1 MEEKEKSVICWSL
14 IGLLLLLCFISCLGI
29 KSATPLITKGNPST
43 YWLKQLIFYVMSFTL
58 MIIVFKISN
67 DRIYSSMWIIYSI
80 LIILLV
86 GLAIEHFL
94 HTRLGIQIVPMAKY
108 AGGAT
113 SWYKLPGFDLQPSEF
128 MKIILVVVMA
138 DIVDKHNTKYLV
150 HNLHNDCLL
159 IGKILAV
166 SMPPC
171 ILVYLQ
177 NDAGVTMIMLAS
189 VAFIIF
195 ISGIQAGWFIIGG
208 IIIAAVL
215 GVMVYIFLYEH
226 DLFANLM
233 GGDHKLGRF
242 YGWID
247 PEGTYGD
254 QGYQLFNALLSYGTA
269 GLWGHGM
276 ETALINLPEAQT
288 DFIFAVIALSF
299 GFAGGGFT
307 ILVICILD
315 ILLIRIGF
323 KSKNNRDKYFTAG
336 IFGLLIFQQVW
347 NIGMVLGLFP
357 ITGITLPFLSY
368 GGSSLLSYMIAMGIF
383 LDIEKQTKIIENK
396 VTFNK
401 LM

>member
-43 YWLKQLIFYVMSFTL
+43 YWLKQLVFYGISFTL

-67 DRIYSSMWIIYSI
+67 DRIYSSMWIIYG
-80 LIILLV
+80 ILLV
-86 GLAIEHFL
+86 LLIGLAVEHFL
-94 HTRLGIQIVPMAKY
+94 HTRLGIQVVPMAKY

-138 DIVDKHNTKYLV
+138 DIIDKHNTKYLI

-189 VAFIIF
+189 VVFIIF

-208 IIIAAVL
+208 IIVAIVL
-215 GVMVYIFLYEH
+215 GIMVYIFLYEH
-226 DLFANLM
+226 ELFANLM

-299 GFAGGGFT
+299 GFVGGGFT
-307 ILVICILD
+307 ILIICILD

-383 LDIEKQTKIIENK
+383 LDMEKQTRIIDRK
-396 VTFNK
+396 K
-401 LM
+401 RY

>member
-1 MEEKEKSVICWSL
+1 MEEKEKSLICWSL
-14 IGLLLLLCFISCLGI
+14 ISLLLLFCFISCLGI

-43 YWLKQLIFYVMSFTL
+43 YWIKQLIFYGISFTL
-58 MIIVFKISN
+58 MFIVFKISN
-67 DRIYSSMWIIYSI
+67 DRIYSSMWIIYGI
-80 LIILLV
+80 LIVLLV
-86 GLAIEHFL
+86 GLAVEHFL
-94 HTRLGIQIVPMAKY
+94 HTHFGIQIIPLAKF

-113 SWYKLPGFDLQPSEF
+113 SWYKLPGFDFQPSEF
-128 MKIILVVVMA
+128 MKIIMVVVMA
-138 DIVDKHNTKYLV
+138 DTIDKHNNKYLT
-150 HNLHNDCLL
+150 HNFHNDCLL

-166 SMPPC
+166 SIPPC

-189 VAFIIF
+189 VVFIIF
-195 ISGIQAGWFIIGG
+195 MSGIQAGWFIIGG
-208 IIIAAVL
+208 IIVAIIL
-215 GVMVYIFLYEH
+215 GTLVYIFIYEH
-226 DLFANLM
+226 DLFVSII
-233 GGDHKLGRF
+233 GGDHKLDRF

-247 PEGTYGD
+247 PEGTYGK

-299 GFAGGGFT
+299 GFIGGGFT
-307 ILVICILD
+307 ILAICVFD

-323 KSKNNRDKYFTAG
+323 KSQNNRDKYFSAG
-336 IFGLLIFQQVW
+336 ILGLLIFQQVW

-383 LDIEKQTKIIENK
+383 LDMEKQTRIIERK
-396 VTFNK
+396 K
-401 LM
+401 RY

>member
-43 YWLKQLIFYVMSFTL
+43 YWLKQLIFYGISFTL
-58 MIIVFKISN
+58 MIVVFKISN
-67 DRIYSSMWIIYSI
+67 DRIYSSMWIIYGI
-80 LIILLV
+80 LMVLLV

-94 HTRLGIQIVPMAKY
+94 FTHFGIKVIPLAKY
-108 AGGAT
+108 TGGAT
-113 SWYKLPGFDLQPSEF
+113 SWYSLPGFDFQPSEF

-138 DIVDKHNTKYLV
+138 DIIDKHNNKYLV

-189 VAFIIF
+189 VVFIIF
-195 ISGIQAGWFIIGG
+195 MSGIQAGWFIIGG
-208 IIIAAVL
+208 IVVAIII

-226 DLFANLM
+226 DLFVSLM

-288 DFIFAVIALSF
+288 DFIFAIIALSF
-299 GFAGGGFT
+299 GFVGGGLT
-307 ILVICILD
+307 ILIICIFD

-323 KSKNNRDKYFTAG
+323 RSKNNRDKYFTAG
-336 IFGLLIFQQVW
+336 IFGLLVFQQVW

-357 ITGITLPFLSY
+357 ITGITLPCLSY

-383 LDIEKQTKIIENK
+383 LDIEKQTRIIEGK
-396 VTFNK
+396 K
-401 LM
+401 RY

>member
-43 YWLKQLIFYVMSFTL
+43 YWLKQLIFYGISFTL
-58 MIIVFKISN
+58 MIAVFKISN
-67 DRIYSSMWIIYSI
+67 DRIYSSMWIIYGI
-80 LIILLV
+80 LIVLLV
-86 GLAIEHFL
+86 GLAVEHFL
-94 HTRLGIQIVPMAKY
+94 LTHFGIKIIPLAKF

-113 SWYKLPGFDLQPSEF
+113 SWYKLPGFDFQPSEF

-138 DIVDKHNTKYLV
+138 DIIDKHNNRYLV

-189 VAFIIF
+189 VVFIIF
-195 ISGIQAGWFIIGG
+195 MSGIQAGWFIIGG
-208 IIIAAVL
+208 IIVAIIIGL
-215 GVMVYIFLYEH
+215 MVYIFLYEH
-226 DLFANLM
+226 DLFVNLI
-233 GGDHKLGRF
+233 GGDHKLDRF

-247 PEGTYGD
+247 PEGTYGN

-299 GFAGGGFT
+299 GFIGGGFT
-307 ILVICILD
+307 ILVICIFD

-336 IFGLLIFQQVW
+336 IFGLLIFQQIW

-383 LDIEKQTKIIENK
+383 LEMEKQTRIIEGK
-396 VTFNK
+396 K
-401 LM
+401 RY

>member
-43 YWLKQLIFYVMSFTL
+43 YWLKQLIFYGISFTL
-58 MIIVFKISN
+58 MIVVFKISN
-67 DRIYSSMWIIYSI
+67 DRIYSSMWIIYGI
-80 LIILLV
+80 LMVLLV

-94 HTRLGIQIVPMAKY
+94 FTHFGIKVIPLAKY
-108 AGGAT
+108 TGGAT
-113 SWYKLPGFDLQPSEF
+113 SWYSLPGFDFQPSEF

-138 DIVDKHNTKYLV
+138 DIIDKHNNKYLV

-189 VAFIIF
+189 VVFIIF
-195 ISGIQAGWFIIGG
+195 MSGIQAGWFIIGG
-208 IIIAAVL
+208 IVVAIII

-226 DLFANLM
+226 DLFVSLM

-288 DFIFAVIALSF
+288 DFIFAIIALSF
-299 GFAGGGFT
+299 GFVGGGLT
-307 ILVICILD
+307 ILIICIFD

-323 KSKNNRDKYFTAG
+323 RSKNNRDKYFTAG
-336 IFGLLIFQQVW
+336 IFGLLVFQQVW

-383 LDIEKQTKIIENK
+383 LDIEKQTRIIEGK
-396 VTFNK
+396 K
-401 LM
+401 RY

>member
-1 MEEKEKSVICWSL
+1 
-14 IGLLLLLCFISCLGI
+14 
-29 KSATPLITKGNPST
+29 
-43 YWLKQLIFYVMSFTL
+43 
-58 MIIVFKISN
+58 
-67 DRIYSSMWIIYSI
+67 
-80 LIILLV
+80 
-86 GLAIEHFL
+86 
-94 HTRLGIQIVPMAKY
+94 
-108 AGGAT
+108 
-113 SWYKLPGFDLQPSEF
+113 
-128 MKIILVVVMA
+128 
-138 DIVDKHNTKYLV
+138 
-150 HNLHNDCLL
+150 
-159 IGKILAV
+159 
-166 SMPPC
+166 MPPC

-189 VAFIIF
+189 VVFIIF
-195 ISGIQAGWFIIGG
+195 MSGIQAGWFIIGG
-208 IIIAAVL
+208 IVVAIII

-226 DLFANLM
+226 DLFVSLM

-288 DFIFAVIALSF
+288 DFIFAIIALSF
-299 GFAGGGFT
+299 GFVGGGLT
-307 ILVICILD
+307 ILIICIFD

-323 KSKNNRDKYFTAG
+323 RSKNNRDKYFTAG
-336 IFGLLIFQQVW
+336 IFGLLVFQQVW

-383 LDIEKQTKIIENK
+383 LDIEKQTRIIEGK
-396 VTFNK
+396 K
-401 LM
+401 RY

>member
-43 YWLKQLIFYVMSFTL
+43 YWLKQLVFYGISFTL

-67 DRIYSSMWIIYSI
+67 DRIYSSMWIIYG
-80 LIILLV
+80 ILLV
-86 GLAIEHFL
+86 LLIGLAVEHFL
-94 HTRLGIQIVPMAKY
+94 HTRLGIQVVPMAKY

-138 DIVDKHNTKYLV
+138 DIIDKHNTKYLI

-189 VAFIIF
+189 VVFIIF

-208 IIIAAVL
+208 IIVAIVL
-215 GVMVYIFLYEH
+215 GIMVYIFLYEH
-226 DLFANLM
+226 ELFANLM

-254 QGYQLFNALLSYGTA
+254 QGFQLFNALLSYGTA

-299 GFAGGGFT
+299 GFVGGGFT
-307 ILVICILD
+307 ILIICILD

-383 LDIEKQTKIIENK
+383 LDMEKQTRIIDRK
-396 VTFNK
+396 K
-401 LM
+401 RY

>member
-43 YWLKQLIFYVMSFTL
+43 YWLKQLVFYGISFTL

-67 DRIYSSMWIIYSI
+67 DRIYSSMWIIYG
-80 LIILLV
+80 ILLV
-86 GLAIEHFL
+86 LLIGLAVEHFL
-94 HTRLGIQIVPMAKY
+94 HTRLGIQVVPMAKY

-138 DIVDKHNTKYLV
+138 DIIDKHNTKYLI

-189 VAFIIF
+189 VVFIIF
-195 ISGIQAGWFIIGG
+195 ISGIQAGWFIIGS
-208 IIIAAVL
+208 IIVAIVL
-215 GVMVYIFLYEH
+215 GIMVYIFLYEH
-226 DLFANLM
+226 ELFANLM

-299 GFAGGGFT
+299 GFVGGGFT
-307 ILVICILD
+307 ILIICILD

-383 LDIEKQTKIIENK
+383 LDMEKQTRIIDRK
-396 VTFNK
+396 K
-401 LM
+401 RY